1 MKSLLVYSLKNL
13 THYNNEQLEEYERR
27 FPEAKQKMN
36 KNLAKKNGYC
46 IQARPRS
53 LHFCF
58 VTDLYAEYK
67 NDIFQENVEYSRSNS
82 FPEIDYAT
90 ENYIFK
96 VFLILF
102 TFE

>member
-1 MKSLLVYSLKNL
+1 MLYCEYNL
-13 THYNNEQLEEYERR
+13 QIILGV
-27 FPEAKQKMN
+27 AI
-36 KNLAKKNGYC
+36 A
-46 IQARPRS
+46 
-53 LHFCF
+53 
-58 VTDLYAEYK
+58 YK